1 MRYARDQSRTAPHQD
16 PHRQPLRDRPMAVRI
31 DRGPKC
37 NRQFSR
43 FRSSR
48 PAGRGGARI
57 RARDCGPSD
66 GDAGNAE
73 ALIAIEPLLADAS
86 ALVRLRAVAALA
98 EFGAVADMVPPVTKL
113 ITDDPNP
120 IVRRLAVQALFL
132 IRDNPGAVV
141 ALGAALDDSD
151 QRVRDAARKI
161 LSDGRP

>member
-1 MRYARDQSRTAPHQD
+1 M
-16 PHRQPLRDRPMAVRI
+16 
-31 DRGPKC
+31 
-37 NRQFSR
+37 
-43 FRSSR
+43 
-48 PAGRGGARI
+48 
-57 RARDCGPSD
+57 
-66 GDAGNAE
+66 
-73 ALIAIEPLLADAS
+73 
-86 ALVRLRAVAALA
+86 RLRAVAALA